1 MDQSYFLE
9 LALYNQW
16 ANKRL
21 YKALEGLSDQ
31 EFRQDCDVYFKSLQG
46 TLNHILVAD
55 LAWLGRLQKT
65 PRTDLTLNMILH
77 ETVEDLWAARQAQ
90 DEEIIRFC
98 QGLTPV
104 FVSSVLHYQSI
115 SGGAY
120 EAPVRTILA
129 HVFNHQTHHRG
140 HAHACLTRL
149 GKEAPDMDII
159 YYHLGL

>member
-1 MDQSYFLE
+1 
-9 LALYNQW
+9 
-16 ANKRL
+16 
-21 YKALEGLSDQ
+21 
-31 EFRQDCDVYFKSLQG
+31 
-46 TLNHILVAD
+46 VAD

-77 ETVEDLWAARQAQ
+77 ETVENLWAARQAQ

-98 QGLTPV
+98 QGLTSA

-149 GKEAPDMDII
+149 GKTAPDMDII